1 MCSKTLQFF
10 YRSDTAVPM
19 NKIRYVFYMLVGFFQ
34 CFFCMGGFLML
45 LLYTDFLIFIAHNDF
60 LMFVLCVD
68 SLMFISLPVRDSLYK
83 NCY

>member
-1 MCSKTLQFF
+1 
-10 YRSDTAVPM
+10 
-19 NKIRYVFYMLVGFFQ
+19 
-34 CFFCMGGFLML
+34 MGGFLML

-68 SLMFISLPVRDSLYK
+68 SLMYISLPVRDSLYK